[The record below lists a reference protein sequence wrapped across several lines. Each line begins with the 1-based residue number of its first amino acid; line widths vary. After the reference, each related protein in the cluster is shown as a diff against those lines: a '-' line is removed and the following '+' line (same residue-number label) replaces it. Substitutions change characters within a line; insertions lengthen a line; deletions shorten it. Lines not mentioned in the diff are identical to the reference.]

1 MKRQREETHYVL
13 DHQLYRLLSSSES
26 RMVKNKQIEPGE
38 KIFIDPKSG
47 YKRMDIEARF
57 VALLDILDTR
67 VDNNRC
73 IFDLNRSQIF

>member
-1 MKRQREETHYVL
+1 
-13 DHQLYRLLSSSES
+13 
-26 RMVKNKQIEPGE
+26 MVKNKQIEPGE

-47 YKRMDIEARF
+47 YKRIDIEARF